1 MGEEGEY
8 DNVQI
13 IMVIDRVS
21 IIIIKLVK
29 MIHGDINR
37 WLHALDLTASL

>member
-1 MGEEGEY
+1 MGKEGEY

-21 IIIIKLVK
+21 IIIKLVK
-29 MIHGDINR
+29 MIHDDINR